1 MDNISNKGNANLKEP
16 KKDTGPLINEKIRA
30 PRLQLIAEDGRNIG
44 IVTRGEALKLAQE
57 AALDLVIIADEGRE
71 GVPVAKVMNFGK
83 ALYEKKKKQNEAKKH
98 QKVIQVKEVK
108 MGPKIGEHDFQT
120 KMRQVID
127 FLNEGKRVKIT
138 LFFKGRENATK
149 VERGNELFDKIQQVF
164 EKSDLL
170 KNLGQEPDSKMGS
183 LWSRVYFL
191 KNVK

>member
-1 MDNISNKGNANLKEP
+1 MDISNKGNANIKDQKKEV
-16 KKDTGPLINEKIRA
+16 GPLINEKIRA

-71 GVPVAKVMNFGK
+71 GVPVAKVMDFGK
-83 ALYEKKKKQNEAKKH
+83 SLYEKKKKQHEAKKH
-98 QKVIQVKEVK
+98 QKVIQIKEVK

-138 LFFKGRENATK
+138 LFFKGRENATRM
-149 VERGNELFDKIQQVF
+149 ERGTELFDKIQHLF
-164 EKSDLL
+164 EENDLL
-170 KNLGQEPDSKMGS
+170 KNLGQEPDSRMGS